1 MQKMDNKGTKTTEE
15 EYIEL
20 RSENARRFINEV
32 PPALVR
38 MGTVVITVIIVVLLL
53 LAAFLVQYNGD
64 ALWMIIID
72 TDRL

>member
-1 MQKMDNKGTKTTEE
+1 MQKMDNKGNKTTEE
-15 EYIEL
+15 EHIEL
-20 RSENARRFINEV
+20 RSENARRFISEV

-38 MGTVVITVIIVVLLL
+38 MGTVVITVIIVLFL